1 MPEQTPKTKVG
12 EITANQ
18 ELSEMENN
26 ENNSGTGPN
35 DMVTAIENK
44 NQPPAKSAKRGL
56 FHLRRGSAGRQKEI
70 SRDLA
75 EVYTDDDGVIP
86 DLTRLES
93 NERPLWQTIVYTL
106 IAVLA
111 VLLVGAAV
119 IYLILANLNSD
130 TFTNE
135 RITFKLEPPISIVSG
150 QEGTYTIIIAN
161 RERVNLYDLDIELK
175 YPDTFQLVSSSPV
188 ATGDKR
194 NIWNIS
200 VLKIGETQKIELRGK
215 IIAPLD
221 SVQTVT
227 GAMTFKPAN
236 LNAEFS
242 QKFNLDMGVNAST
255 IILTVS
261 GPDKTLA
268 NQGISYTVDLR
279 NVGTEV
285 LNDLEVVAEY
295 PPGFVLSST
304 TPAAKDGTNNV
315 WSVAK
320 LATST
325 DMATSSDQKIIIG
338 GNYSGI
344 VDSGNQ
350 EFKVK
355 VNLKNQSEYILQSE
369 QSAVT
374 AVVKDQLSLSVI
386 VNGSG
391 EDQPVSFGD
400 LLVYTINFKNTGTE
414 DLKNVELTAKVDS
427 QILDWATLSS
437 DHEGK
442 VNEGIIVW
450 TGKELPSLLNLRPG
464 EEGAV
469 TFQLRVKDLAAISS
483 LDVSKFS
490 VESSAQAKIKN
501 ADGVNAIN
509 SKIITNSINSD
520 LSLIAAARYYNEDN
534 LPLGSGPIT
543 PQADETSSYNIRLS
557 LTNNLHDIGNIE
569 VSAIL
574 PKFVNWDDKE
584 NHNTGDF
591 LYNSKT
597 KKLSWRISKLPKS
610 VKDAAIDFNVS
621 IKPTT
626 DDIGRVLI
634 LIPEFKLTA
643 KDLET
648 GSDISKTIRA
658 VTTAFSDP
666 IMGNLSGIVE

>member
-1 MPEQTPKTKVG
+1 MSEQNLKSKISDQANDQESPEMKNNVG
-12 EITANQ
+12 IMQDDIVEV
-18 ELSEMENN
+18 MEKNN
-26 ENNSGTGPN
+26 RP
-35 DMVTAIENK
+35 AAK
-44 NQPPAKSAKRGL
+44 PAKRSL
-56 FHLRRGSAGRQKEI
+56 FQLKHGSAGRQKEI

-86 DLTRLES
+86 DLTRLEL

-111 VLLVGAAV
+111 VLLVGAAI
-119 IYLILANLNSD
+119 IYLIFANLNSD

-135 RITFKLEPPISIVSG
+135 RVTFKLEPPISIVSG
-150 QEGTYTIIIAN
+150 QEGIYTVIITN

-175 YPDTFQLVSSSPV
+175 YPDTFQLVSSSPL
-188 ATGDKR
+188 ATGDKK
-194 NIWNIS
+194 NTWNIS
-200 VLKIGETQKIELRGK
+200 VLKIGETQKIELRGI
-215 IIAPLD
+215 IIAPLN
-221 SVQTVT
+221 SVQNIS

-268 NQGISYTVDLR
+268 NQNIFYTVDLR

-285 LNDLEVVAEY
+285 LTDLEVVAEY

-315 WSVAK
+315 WAIAN

-325 DMATSSDQKIIIG
+325 DIATTSDKKITIG

-344 VDSGNQ
+344 IDSGNQ

-369 QSAVT
+369 QSAIT
-374 AVVKDQLSLSVI
+374 AVVRDQLSLSVV

-414 DLKNVELTAKVDS
+414 DIKNVELTVKLDS

-437 DHEGK
+437 DHLGK
-442 VNEGIIVW
+442 VGEDVIVW
-450 TGKELPSLLNLRPG
+450 TGKELPSLLNLRPS

-469 TFQLRVKDLAAISS
+469 SFQLRVKDLAAISS

-490 VESSAQAKIKN
+490 VESSAQAKVKN
-501 ADGVNAIN
+501 TDGVNTIN
-509 SKIITNSINSD
+509 SKTITNSINSD
-520 LSLIAAARYYNEDN
+520 LSLIAGARYYNEDN

-597 KKLSWRISKLPKS
+597 KRLSWRISKLPKS

-666 IMGNLSGIVE
+666 IIGNLSGIVE

>member
-1 MPEQTPKTKVG
+1 MLKKDLDRETL
-12 EITANQ
+12 I
-18 ELSEMENN
+18 NN
-26 ENNSGTGPN
+26 ETDIDSGNVDLENAAARPDDTTEAAEKNNRP
-35 DMVTAIENK
+35 A
-44 NQPPAKSAKRGL
+44 AKSAKRGL
-56 FHLRRGSAGRQKEI
+56 FQLRRGSSGRQKEI

-75 EVYTDDDGVIP
+75 EVYTDEDGVIP

-93 NERPLWQTIVYTL
+93 HERPLWQTIVYTL

-111 VLLVGAAV
+111 VLLAGAAV
-119 IYLILANLNSD
+119 IYLIFANLNND

-150 QEGTYTIIIAN
+150 QEGVYTVIIVN

-175 YPDTFQLVSSSPV
+175 YPDTFQLVSSSPL
-188 ATGDKR
+188 ATGDKK
-194 NIWNIS
+194 NTWNIS
-200 VLKIGETQKIELRGK
+200 VLKVGETQKIELRGK
-215 IIAPLD
+215 IVAPLN
-221 SVQTVT
+221 SVLTIT

-268 NQGISYTVDLR
+268 NQNISYTIDLR
-279 NVGTEV
+279 NIGVEP
-285 LNDLEVVAEY
+285 LSDLEVVAEY
-295 PPGFVLSST
+295 PQGFALSST
-304 TPAAKDGTNNV
+304 SPAAKDGTNNV
-315 WSVAK
+315 WTVAQ

-325 DMATSSDQKIIIG
+325 DTATSSNKKITVSG
-338 GNYSGI
+338 SYSGI
-344 VDSGNQ
+344 IDSGNQ

-355 VNLKNQSEYILQSE
+355 ANLKNQGEYILQSE
-369 QSAVT
+369 QSAIT
-374 AVVKDQLSLSVI
+374 AVVKDQLSLSVV

-400 LLVYTINFKNTGTE
+400 LLVYTVNFKNTGTE
-414 DLKNVELTAKVDS
+414 DLKNVELTAKLDS
-427 QILDWATLSS
+427 QILDWTTLSG
-437 DHEGK
+437 DYLGKAGEGA
-442 VNEGIIVW
+442 IVW
-450 TGKELPSLLNLRPG
+450 TGKELPKLLNLRPG
-464 EEGAV
+464 EEGSV
-469 TFQLRVKDLAAISS
+469 TFQLRVKDLAAIGS
-483 LDVSKFS
+483 LDISKFS
-490 VESSAQAKIKN
+490 VESSAQAKIKS
-501 ADGVNAIN
+501 ADGDSIIN
-509 SKIITNSINSD
+509 SKTVVNSINSD
-520 LSLIAAARYYNEDN
+520 LSLIAGARYYDADN

-543 PQADETSSYNIRLS
+543 PQADVTSSYNIRLS

-574 PKFVNWDDKE
+574 PKFVAWDNKE

-610 VKDAAIDFNVS
+610 VKDAAVDFNVS

-648 GSDISKTIRA
+648 GSDISKTVKA